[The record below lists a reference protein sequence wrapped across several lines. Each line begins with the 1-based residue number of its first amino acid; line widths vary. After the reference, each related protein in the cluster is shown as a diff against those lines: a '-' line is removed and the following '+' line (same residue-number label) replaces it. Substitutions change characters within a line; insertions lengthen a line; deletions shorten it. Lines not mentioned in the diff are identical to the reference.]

1 MVHRV
6 LSSGGNRVSNMRVV
20 KLQAPVSREDVDKL
34 EMGDIVYLSGLI
46 YTAREGVYKRV
57 LDHKESLPF
66 DIKSIS
72 NVNFHCSPA
81 ASQAGEGGYQVGAV
95 TATASFRFGQ
105 WMKDWFAIS
114 DARIIIGKAGM
125 PEETYREVFTPIG
138 ARYLTTVGYGTGAL
152 LGRAIKRV
160 KDVYWLEENGIAQAM
175 WVFEVEEIGP
185 FIVDNDREGKSLFV
199 EHEKA
204 VNANLE
210 KLYAGLKPPALKRY
224 GETTNRGD
232 EVIGEPDTQP
242 VRIIDAAS
250 GNE

>member
-1 MVHRV
+1 M
-6 LSSGGNRVSNMRVV
+6 SNMRVV

-34 EMGDIVYLSGLI
+34 EKGDIVYLSGLI

-57 LDHKESLPF
+57 LDGNESLPV

-81 ASQAGEGGYQVGAV
+81 ASPDGEGGYDVGAV
-95 TATASFRFGQ
+95 TATASFRFGK
-105 WMKDWFAIS
+105 WMKDWFAKS
-114 DARIIIGKAGM
+114 DALIVIGKGGM
-125 PEETYREVFTPIG
+125 PEEAYREIFAPIG
-138 ARYLTTVGYGTGAL
+138 ARYLTTVGYGAGAL
-152 LGRAIKRV
+152 LGRGIKRV

-175 WVFEVEEIGP
+175 WIFEVDEIGP
-185 FIVDNDREGKSLFV
+185 FIVDNDREGNSLFV
-199 EHEKA
+199 EHERA

-210 KLYAGLKPPALKRY
+210 KLYAGLKPPTLKRY

-242 VRIIDAAS
+242 VRIVNAA
-250 GNE
+250 NRDER